1 MSLLWSQHVRLLA
14 NAAAAGDSARVRAL
28 SKQYPSAARAMA
40 AVLSGP
46 APRTTPATATQAIEQ
61 QGLVLAGAQSLGG
74 QLIEL
79 TGCVENA
86 RDTVGRLTDASARIS
101 TALDQ
106 AHAGI
111 GGIADSGT
119 QGNISAAELDGHLRL
134 LRSALSGMTRNHA
147 QFSDYFTEIRK
158 LTAAVQEIAHQTNL
172 VALNAAIE
180 AARAGE
186 AGRGF
191 AVVADEVKH
200 LAEKTTQ
207 TTAEIE
213 SVTQA
218 VGEFAG
224 QLDGAVQNS
233 LRRLEQAHAGIGGM
247 QSALGKVDEA
257 VRQARGNIDTARD
270 GMGGLHA
277 RVAAIQATQA
287 TLGRIGQESRRQAD
301 ALSRAAIL
309 AHRLGMSRMDGGD
322 GLDAASLSQLIREAS
337 QGMRYALDMAARDP
351 GGLDRRWLDTTPLLR
366 CIDQLRQK
374 QGLRS
379 AAQPLAEAGDR
390 FTTQSSAFVA
400 LLADGKHAEAAQAVP
415 ELHRDLDAIVQNLS
429 SLMAEP
435 TA

>member
-14 NAAAAGDSARVRAL
+14 EAAAAGDNARVRAL
-28 SKQYPSAARAMA
+28 SRQYPAAARAMT
-40 AVLSGP
+40 AVLS
-46 APRTTPATATQAIEQ
+46 APVQRTVPATATQAIEQ
-61 QGLVLAGAQSLGG
+61 QGLVLAGAQTLGG

-79 TGCVENA
+79 SGCVESA
-86 RDTVGRLTDASARIS
+86 RDTAGRLTDASARIS

-111 GGIADSGT
+111 GGIGDTGS
-119 QGNISAAELDGHLRL
+119 QGSATAAELDGQLRL

-147 QFSDYFTEIRK
+147 QFSDYFNEIRK

-191 AVVADEVKH
+191 AVVADEVKQ

-213 SVTQA
+213 SVTHA

-224 QLDGAVQNS
+224 QLDDAVQNS
-233 LRRLEQAHAGIGGM
+233 LRRLDQAHAGIDGM
-247 QSALGKVDEA
+247 QSALGKVDDA
-257 VRQARGNIDTARD
+257 VRGARGNIDTARD

-277 RVAAIQATQA
+277 RIAAIQATQA
-287 TLGRIGQESRRQAD
+287 TIGRIGQESRRQAD

-309 AHRLGMSRMDGGD
+309 AHRLGMSRMDGD
-322 GLDAASLSQLIREAS
+322 GELDMASLSQLIREAS

-351 GGLDRRWLDTTPLLR
+351 GGLDRRWLDTAPLLR
-366 CIDQLRQK
+366 CIDQLRTR
-374 QGLRS
+374 QGQRNAS
-379 AAQPLAEAGDR
+379 QPLADAGDR
-390 FTTQSSAFVA
+390 FTSQSSTFVA
-400 LLADGKHAEAAQAVP
+400 LLADGKLAEANQFVP

-429 SLMAEP
+429 TLLAEP
-435 TA
+435 VA